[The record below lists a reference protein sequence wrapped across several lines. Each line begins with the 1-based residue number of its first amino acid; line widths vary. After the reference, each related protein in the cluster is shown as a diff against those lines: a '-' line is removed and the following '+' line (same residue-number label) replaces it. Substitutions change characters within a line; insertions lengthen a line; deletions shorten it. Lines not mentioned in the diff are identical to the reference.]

1 MTATD
6 TLPVR
11 GLMRDV
17 THEVLDNGL
26 RVFLVESR
34 ELPVVSHM
42 IWYTVGARDER
53 TGETGLSHFLEHM
66 MFKGTADYPKGTI
79 DAITARL
86 GGHNNAFTD
95 SDCTAYYFNL
105 KSDRWTEALAIEA
118 SRMQGCLLDQVEFE
132 SEKKVVIEELQ
143 MGEDEPWRPLWQGVE
158 SMAFRVHPYRHPIIG
173 WREELERL
181 QRDTMEGYYR
191 RHYTP
196 DRAVLVVVGDIDAS
210 EGMARIQEQLGGIP
224 RAPAPRADVLQEP
237 PQTGERRI
245 TVRFNGNMVRCAI
258 AWHTCKV
265 GDRADPVLDLASQ
278 LLSGGKAARLYRHLI
293 QGREIAAEVQ
303 AYNEARLD
311 PGLFWVIAEGKPQ
324 TKPEDLE
331 AAILEEI
338 NRFAS
343 EGPTARELKRARK
356 QILTSFWFDLE
367 TVQSQAMRLG
377 RYEATCEDGWKVLQD
392 YPAQL
397 ETITAKEI
405 RDTVKRFLHDDNKTT
420 GWSLPRNG
428 SNS

>member
-132 SEKKVVIEELQ
+132 SEKKVVIE
-143 MGEDEPWRPLWQGVE
+143 
-158 SMAFRVHPYRHPIIG
+158 VHK
-173 WREELERL
+173 
-181 QRDTMEGYYR
+181 
-191 RHYTP
+191 
-196 DRAVLVVVGDIDAS
+196 
-210 EGMARIQEQLGGIP
+210 ARSLI
-224 RAPAPRADVLQEP
+224 
-237 PQTGERRI
+237 
-245 TVRFNGNMVRCAI
+245 F
-258 AWHTCKV
+258 
-265 GDRADPVLDLASQ
+265 
-278 LLSGGKAARLYRHLI
+278 LL
-293 QGREIAAEVQ
+293 
-303 AYNEARLD
+303 
-311 PGLFWVIAEGKPQ
+311 
-324 TKPEDLE
+324 
-331 AAILEEI
+331 
-338 NRFAS
+338 
-343 EGPTARELKRARK
+343 LK
-356 QILTSFWFDLE
+356 
-367 TVQSQAMRLG
+367 G
-377 RYEATCEDGWKVLQD
+377 
-392 YPAQL
+392 
-397 ETITAKEI
+397 
-405 RDTVKRFLHDDNKTT
+405 
-420 GWSLPRNG
+420 
-428 SNS
+428 